1 MIRLPPRSTRTDTLF
16 PYTTLFRSALDEIE
30 DRRWRMSF
38 FLKDGGD
45 DLFGLAFRETPLAEE
60 ILSLVGFACDAGIGP
75 PGRAKRKQRQ
85 DHVEQALAWIAR
97 PPCKTA
103 QDCALVSTSRD
114 ARLGFLVRDPAV
126 QPGASS
132 GLAQRAKPFTYD

>member
-60 ILSLVGFACDAGIGP
+60 ILSLVGVACDDGSPRSEEHTSELQSLMRNSYAVFCL
-75 PGRAKRKQRQ
+75 KKK
-85 DHVEQALAWIAR
+85 
-97 PPCKTA
+97 KTTKE
-103 QDCALVSTSRD
+103 TSRETSL
-114 ARLGFLVRDPAV
+114 RR
-126 QPGASS
+126 
-132 GLAQRAKPFTYD
+132 